1 MKKIF
6 TSFIFAIIT
15 IFFVIGQTGPDDPLQ
30 DSLLVYAGSGSNQVL
45 IGVNPAVF
53 NGIPNVTAQSSDE
66 SLLEITDIFYTEGQT
81 FAQIDVAEKG
91 VTGQVDLTVTF
102 DDGEVNQ
109 QRDMIIHVVNYDN
122 FGLNFEIHDM
132 VFWQENVPASS
143 PPIFDTI
150 IDSGAGPYDHLN
162 YDNIP
167 LTVNLDCQTS
177 PPCTGHDF
185 YTAFYRGYLVPP
197 TTGTYHIVME
207 SADRFGFWISGNSSY
222 TNMQNI
228 LYNGSN
234 SPNVGEDIGNNRKRS
249 IAVELVAG
257 QVYAFYATQW
267 IIHTTIGGILW
278 EGPGI
283 ETQFI
288 PDDYLRHTYDTEKP
302 TAPGIPVAE
311 WVSTTRAGI
320 TFLPSQDNRNV
331 SGYNVYLDGIRA
343 NDQLLS
349 FPEIRI
355 SNLVPETNYF
365 VVATAVDALG
375 NESFVSETTSFQTF
389 ATDDLPPS
397 PPTELN
403 LIKATGLALEIEWS
417 GAVDAQTEVI
427 AYNIYIDGELYNAE
441 DYIFDETVIIRG
453 LQPSTSYEITLRAFD
468 TSFNPSALSE
478 AFNVATTDF
487 DPMDD
492 GLGENRGRLIVHNR
506 NISWNEGIGLN
517 VPYENGNYPNN
528 QEIKNLVEEFGSGA
542 VRWGAITA
550 NSRSFSGSTGTS
562 PSNNNTYARMMAH
575 ANEIG
580 AFFALTVG
588 VQNGLDYITEPTT
601 FLRLME
607 YLNGPEDSPGG
618 AIRASEG
625 FADPLLPDS
634 KGVILEFGNEVWG
647 GASHDAEIG
656 ANYENYAQ
664 WVRDMIDLIKTS
676 PYYDPDKVILTYSG
690 RYPHPSSSYNI
701 NTRVLTGDDG
711 RGDCLAVSG
720 YLGGNLNYDPEVAAG
735 ESELDYFKN
744 GVDLL
749 QYTLQGFELTA
760 QEMVKLTGSLKTFYL
775 YESNMTTSSF
785 NGRFGQAVIMTDYFA
800 ASMRYGSIVPTIFHL
815 TGGQW
820 RITRPAEN
828 YKRLPLYFMGKFFN
842 RFGKGHVLETEFETN
857 NIITNSNGQ
866 TLALSPVGGYAYNRG
881 EDFSILF
888 VNRDFTDDYT
898 VQVQLPEDITF
909 STQATLYTLWNDN
922 FASFETNIDSVE
934 VSLVN
939 GMLVNIPKHAMVIL
953 AAQGTDPEY
962 TQLPHGYYDRI
973 LPDSIDV
980 YTDGDRLIDVNR
992 GTENIYGYV
1001 YPAEAFNDDTW
1012 FDVIENTANAELI
1025 QFFTQP
1031 RLRVRGSGECGDD
1044 GLVKVIVR
1052 AADNPFVA
1060 DTVAIEIINQGTDC
1074 DVSVDDDWNN
1084 SMAFVYPNPASDILH
1099 LSEDVNQQS
1108 VIEIFD
1114 LNGRLVLRRKLVD
1127 GYEIDTTNFVDGL
1140 FMIRLIDPSG
1150 KVSQGKFQVSH

>member
-1 MKKIF
+1 MIKYLYTLVLICLV
-6 TSFIFAIIT
+6 SFIAA
-15 IFFVIGQTGPDDPLQ
+15 GQTGPSDPLQ
-30 DSLLVYAGSGSNQVL
+30 DSIL
-45 IGVNPAVF
+45 IFVRSGVNQIL
-53 NGIPNVTAQSSDE
+53 IPFDQDEFTSTISFSAESSNTD
-66 SLLEITDIFYTEGQT
+66 LLEVADVLYTPGQT
-81 FAQIDVAEKG
+81 FALCSATEKGLTGVAE
-91 VTGQVDLTVTF
+91 LTIQIT
-102 DDGEVNQ
+102 DGIVNDQ
-109 QRDMIIHVVNYDN
+109 KTLDIHIVEYDN

-132 VFWQENVPASS
+132 VFWQENVPVSS

-162 YDNIP
+162 YNNIP

-207 SADRFGFWISGNSSY
+207 SADRFGFWISANSSY

-234 SPNVGEDIGNNRKRS
+234 SPNVGENIGNNRKRS

-302 TAPGIPVAE
+302 TAPGILVAE
-311 WVSTTRAGI
+311 WVSTTQAGV
-320 TFLPSQDNRNV
+320 TFPPSQDNRNV

-375 NESFVSETTSFQTF
+375 NESFVSETTTFQTF
-389 ATDDLPPS
+389 TTDELPPS

-403 LIKATGLALEIEWS
+403 LIKPTGLALEIEWS
-417 GAVDAQTEVI
+417 GAVDAQTQVI
-427 AYNIYIDGELYNAE
+427 AYNIYINGELYNAD
-441 DYIFDETVIIRG
+441 DYIFDETIIIRG
-453 LQPSTSYEITLRAFD
+453 LQPSTSYEVTLRAFD
-468 TSFNPSALSE
+468 TSFNASALSE
-478 AFNVATTDF
+478 VFNVATTDF

-492 GLGENRGRLIVHNR
+492 GLGEKRGRLIVHNR

-528 QEIKNLVEEFGSGA
+528 QGIRNLVEEFGSGA

-562 PSNNNTYARMMAH
+562 PSNNNTYARIMAH

-588 VQNGLDYITEPTT
+588 VQDGIDYMTEPTT
-601 FLRLME
+601 FLRLLE
-607 YLNGPEDSPGG
+607 YLNGPADSPGG

-625 FADPLLPDS
+625 FTEPLLPDS

-647 GASHDAEIG
+647 AGAHDAQIG

-664 WVRDMIDLIKTS
+664 WVRDMIDLMKTS
-676 PYYDPDKVILTYSG
+676 PYYDPDKIIFTYSG
-690 RYPHPSSSYNI
+690 RYPHPGSSYNI

-760 QEMVKLTGSLKTFYL
+760 KEMVSLTGSLKTFYL

-842 RFGKGHVLETEFETN
+842 RFGKGHVLETTFETN
-857 NIITNSNGQ
+857 NVITNSNGQ
-866 TLALSPVGGYAYNRG
+866 QLALPPIGGYAYNNG
-881 EDFSILF
+881 EDFALMFI
-888 VNRDFTDDYT
+888 NRDFTDDYM

-909 STQATLYTLWNDN
+909 STQATLYTLWNDD
-922 FASFETNIDSVE
+922 FSSFETNIDSVE

-962 TQLPHGYYDRI
+962 AQLPHGYYDRL

-980 YTDGDRLIDVNR
+980 YTDGDRLIDTNR

-1001 YPAEAFNDDTW
+1001 YPEDAFNSDTW
-1012 FDVIENTANAELI
+1012 FEVIENTANAEFV

-1052 AADNPFVA
+1052 AADNIFIA
-1060 DTVAIEIINQGTDC
+1060 DTVTIEIINQGIDC
-1074 DVSVDDDWNN
+1074 DVSVDDIWENGR
-1084 SMAFVYPNPASDILH
+1084 AFVYPNPVNDVLYV
-1099 LSEDVNQQS
+1099 SEDINERVI
-1108 VIEIFD
+1108 IEIFD
-1114 LNGRLVLRRKLVD
+1114 INGRMILRRKLEE
-1127 GYEIDTTNFVDGL
+1127 GYAINTANFANGL
-1140 FMIRLIDPSG
+1140 FMVRLIDPSG
-1150 KVSQGKFQVSH
+1150 KVTQGKVQVNH